1 MYRTFSMPDHYATL
15 GVAKNATPDEIKKA
29 FRKLASQHHPDK
41 GGDTAKF
48 QEIQAAY
55 DTLSDAAKRQQ
66 YDNPAPQFSGFP
78 GGAQFNM
85 GDIFSQMFGGGMGG
99 FPGGHPRR
107 NHMRMSLWITLK
119 DVATG
124 GHRQVALGSMQGQ
137 STIEIDIPQGIGDGD
152 MVQYQGIA
160 PGGQDLVI
168 EFRVHPHPQFRRD
181 DLHLTTEHRVSVWD
195 MILGGDATVTNL
207 DGSQLVVSI
216 PPLTDNG
223 TTLRLRG
230 RGLRNRK
237 GDTGDLFVKLHAL
250 LPRSISPE
258 LAEAIQKHR

>member
-1 MYRTFSMPDHYATL
+1 MKNFYETL
-15 GVAKNATPDEIKKA
+15 EVKKDSTPEEIK
-29 FRKLASQHHPDK
+29 RSYRRLASLHHPDQ

-55 DTLSDAAKRQQ
+55 DTIGDAVKRQQ
-66 YDNPAPQFSGFP
+66 YDNPAPQFQGFQG

-85 GDIFSQMFGGGMGG
+85 GDIFSQMFGGHPG
-99 FPGGHPRR
+99 FAGPQSRR

-119 DVATG
+119 DVSTG
-124 GHRQVALGSMQGQ
+124 GKRQVAVGSPQGQ

-152 MVQYQGIA
+152 MVQYQGLA

-168 EFRVHPHPQFRRD
+168 EFRIHPHPQFRRD
-181 DLHLTTEHRVSVWD
+181 GLNLITDHKCLVWD
-195 MILGGDATVTNL
+195 LILGGDVQIVSLN
-207 DGSQLVVSI
+207 GSQLVVSV
-216 PPLTDNG
+216 PPLTENE

-230 RGLRNRK
+230 HGLRDRK
-237 GDTGDLFVKLHAL
+237 GATGDLFVRLHAL

-258 LAEAIQKHR
+258 LINAIQQHR

>member
-1 MYRTFSMPDHYATL
+1 MPDHYAAL
-15 GVAKNATPDEIKKA
+15 GVARTATQDEIKRA

-41 GGDTAKF
+41 GGDTKKF

-55 DTLSDAAKRQQ
+55 DTLGDADKRAQ
-66 YDNPAPQFSGFP
+66 YDRPTPQFSGMP

-85 GDIFSQMFGGGMGG
+85 NDIFSQMFGQHPG
-99 FPGGHPRR
+99 FGAQHPRR

-119 DVATG
+119 DVSSG
-124 GHRQVALGSMQGQ
+124 GHRQVAVGSPQGQ
-137 STIEIDIPQGIGDGD
+137 ATIEIDVPQGINDGD
-152 MVQYQGIA
+152 MVQYQGLA

-168 EFRVHPHPQFRRD
+168 EFRIHPHPQFRREG
-181 DLHLTTEHRVSVWD
+181 LNLTVEYKCSVWD
-195 MILGGDATVTNL
+195 MILGGDTEIGNL

-230 RGLRNRK
+230 RGLQDRK
-237 GDTGDLFVKLHAL
+237 GNKGDLFVRLNAV
-250 LPRSISPE
+250 LPRTISPE
-258 LAEAIQKHR
+258 LVTAIQQHR

>member
-1 MYRTFSMPDHYATL
+1 MPDHYAAL
-15 GVAKNATPDEIKKA
+15 GVARTATADEIKRA

-41 GGDTAKF
+41 GGDTKKF

-55 DTLSDAAKRQQ
+55 DTLGDAAKRQQ
-66 YDNPAPQFSGFP
+66 YDNPTPQFQGFP

-85 GDIFSQMFGGGMGG
+85 GDIFSQMFGGHPG
-99 FPGGHPRR
+99 FAQQHPRR

-119 DVATG
+119 DVSTG
-124 GHRQVALGSMQGQ
+124 GHRQVAVGSSQGQ
-137 STIEIDIPQGIGDGD
+137 STIEIDVPQGINDGD
-152 MVQYQGIA
+152 MVQYQGLA

-181 DLHLTTEHRVSVWD
+181 GLNLTVEYKCSVWD
-195 MILGGDATVTNL
+195 MILGGDTEIGNL
-207 DGSQLVVSI
+207 DGTQLVVSI

-230 RGLRNRK
+230 RGLQDRK
-237 GDTGDLFVKLHAL
+237 GNKGDLFVRLNAV
-250 LPRSISPE
+250 LPRTISPE
-258 LAEAIQKHR
+258 LVTAIQQHR